1 MRKAKTIQWK
11 AIFRKWNAL
20 LMLTAFSANFA
31 VFCHCNE
38 ASATAAAASS
48 SPDLPSSCEHSSPP
62 VHPCCEKKARSCTG
76 APDPGS
82 PLGCHGMQAMK
93 FNLLEKQLTATIH
106 PAAPPVI
113 SVIFA
118 YVVLPAIPS
127 TAKKAIPYERGA
139 NKHAPPD
146 LLALYQRFLI

>member
-20 LMLTAFSANFA
+20 LMLTAFTANFA

-38 ASATAAAASS
+38 ARAEAAPAA
-48 SPDLPSSCEHSSPP
+48 SSPP
-62 VHPCCEKKARSCTG
+62 VHSCCEKTSKSCAGT
-76 APDPGS
+76 PDPAS
-82 PLGCHGMQAMK
+82 PLGCQGMQAMK

-113 SVIFA
+113 SVIYA

-127 TAKKAIPYERGA
+127 TAKKTIPYECGA

>member
-20 LMLTAFSANFA
+20 LMLTAFTANFA

-38 ASATAAAASS
+38 ARAEAAPAASS
-48 SPDLPSSCEHSSPP
+48 SP
-62 VHPCCEKKARSCTG
+62 VHTCCAGT
-76 APDPGS
+76 PDPAS

-106 PAAPPVI
+106 PAAPPVTDVI
-113 SVIFA
+113 SHYA
-118 YVVLPAIPS
+118 VLSAIPS
-127 TAKKAIPYERGA
+127 TAKKTIPHERGA